1 MHCVGVCAMAGH
13 GQFLQCNLFF
23 WLKIIYIYTLLGQ
36 VSWNTEDLQHHIII
50 SKHVTYQN
58 IKNLIMRETTTFICR
73 ALCCLSNKG
82 TRLSSL
88 NYPQHC
94 QHILICPVIKS
105 SCPTSRC
112 FPPAP
117 LVVTQARKQMGALQ
131 MGARPGGTGQCHF
144 CSCAVGSI
152 CW

>member
-58 IKNLIMRETTTFICR
+58 IKKSDHEGNNHIHLQ
-73 ALCCLSNKG
+73 G
-82 TRLSSL
+82 SL
-88 NYPQHC
+88 LPEQ
-94 QHILICPVIKS
+94 
-105 SCPTSRC
+105 
-112 FPPAP
+112 
-117 LVVTQARKQMGALQ
+117 
-131 MGARPGGTGQCHF
+131 
-144 CSCAVGSI
+144 
-152 CW
+152 